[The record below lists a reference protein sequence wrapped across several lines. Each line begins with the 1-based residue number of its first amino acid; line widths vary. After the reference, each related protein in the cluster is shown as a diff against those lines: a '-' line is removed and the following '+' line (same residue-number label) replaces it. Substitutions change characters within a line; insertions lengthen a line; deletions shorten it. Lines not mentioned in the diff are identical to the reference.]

1 MGGIQIGVTIVFLPN
16 YVDRNLT
23 YKALVCESGMNI
35 STFIA
40 SNLPVTKMGFK
51 LILEEEW

>member
-1 MGGIQIGVTIVFLPN
+1 MGVTIVFLPN

-51 LILEEEW
+51 LVLEEEW